1 MTTNLETNI
10 KIEFEIIGE
19 GSNKKNLIDLVSKEG
34 LKNIII
40 FKKKM
45 QLKTLERYLLNAD
58 GLLVALGKGKALSVT
73 IPAKF
78 QTYIS
83 YGKPIFSFPGNI
95 LEEIIIKHNIGFI
108 LSKNT
113 FKKVIYKFI
122 KMPKTKEKK
131 INKNCELLFKENFEL
146 KKNTFNLEEFIRKN
160 IIK

>member
-1 MTTNLETNI
+1 MHPVYLKNI
-10 KIEFEIIGE
+10 DVSKKKLPYIIAEIGVNHE
-19 GSNKKNLIDLVSKEG
+19 GSMSKAKHLIDLCSSAG
-34 LKNIII
+34 
-40 FKKKM
+40 
-45 QLKTLERYLLNAD
+45 AH
-58 GLLVALGKGKALSVT
+58 A
-73 IPAKF
+73 AKF